1 MAIQIG
7 YVEDDTA
14 IRENYAE
21 LLRDEGFAVEAYAT
35 KQDAITAFSR
45 RLPDI
50 ALLDVSL
57 NGDHGAGTDICRQL
71 RQASRTLPVIFLTS
85 HDSELDRLTGLQAGA
100 DDYLS
105 KDSPLDSLVVRIQAL
120 CRRRSVLEN

>member
-14 IRENYAE
+14 IRENYAD
-21 LLRDEGFAVEAYAT
+21 LLRDEGFAVAAYAT
-35 KQDAITAFSR
+35 KQEALTAFSQ

-57 NGDHGAGTDICRQL
+57 NGDQDAGTTLCRQL
-71 RQASRTLPVIFLTS
+71 RAASRTLPVIFLTS
-85 HDSELDRLTGLQAGA
+85 HDSEVDRLTGLQAGA

-105 KDSPLDSLVVRIQAL
+105 KDSPLDSLVVRIRAL
-120 CRRRSVLEN
+120 YRRRLALKD